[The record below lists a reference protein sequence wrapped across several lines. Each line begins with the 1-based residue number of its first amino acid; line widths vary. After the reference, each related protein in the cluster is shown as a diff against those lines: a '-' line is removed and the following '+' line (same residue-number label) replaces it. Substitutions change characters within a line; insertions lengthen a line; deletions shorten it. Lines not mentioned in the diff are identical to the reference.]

1 MPSTATLADFEDD
14 SVSDAVGIAAPWS
27 LTLKEAR
34 ALDHD
39 DLVALDDL
47 MQRAGDSHSGN
58 VFFEPRAVLAS
69 SPLSKQPIHW
79 LLWSHQNRLCFAAP
93 VVVRRVGGFSFL
105 KIWTHTYAPL
115 GTPLIADPFQAD
127 AFLDELGRQ
136 GFSALVCPWLESES
150 VLAKAVQN
158 RNVQQQGFWSGLAD
172 RVVLTSD
179 WTQAASLSKQ
189 RKKKLRKMQ
198 RLIPLVHTVLKG
210 PEAQNDGF
218 RQFCDLEAMGWKGA
232 AGSALKQSETALNFA
247 TELVAGHAAR
257 GTLAIDSLDDPA
269 RSGDQAV
276 AMVVSFAQAGRGVV
290 WKIGHHTE
298 YDAVSPG
305 YQVILAASERFTG
318 GDTAISIDSLAGPE
332 HPMVGWLWPGRLT
345 VGTLSIPLGNSALA
359 ARILSRFY
367 AAETRLR
374 SMARAL
380 RQRLRG

>member
-1 MPSTATLADFEDD
+1 MPSTATLAGFDDD

-27 LTLKEAR
+27 LALKDAR
-34 ALDHD
+34 TLDHD
-39 DLVALDDL
+39 DLASLDDL
-47 MQRAGDSHSGN
+47 IGRAGDSHSGN

-69 SPLSKQPIHW
+69 SPLSKHPIHW

-93 VVVRRVGGFSFL
+93 VIVRRVGGFSFL

-127 AFLDELGRQ
+127 ALLDELGRQ
-136 GFSALVCPWLESES
+136 GFSALVCPWLESDS
-150 VLAKAVQN
+150 ILAKSVENNSAEP
-158 RNVQQQGFWSGLAD
+158 QGLWSGLAD
-172 RVVLTSD
+172 RVALTSD
-179 WTQAASLSKQ
+179 WTQASSLSKQ

-198 RLIPLVHTVLKG
+198 RQIPLVHTVLQSS
-210 PEAQNDGF
+210 EAQIDGF

-232 AGSALKQSETALNFA
+232 AGSALKQTETAFNFA

-257 GTLAIDSLDDPA
+257 GTLAIDSLDDPT
-269 RSGDQAV
+269 RTGDQSV

-290 WKIGHHTE
+290 WKIGHHTD

-305 YQVILAASERFTG
+305 YQVILAASERFSAA
-318 GDTAISIDSLAGPE
+318 DTETCIDSLAGPD
-332 HPMVGWLWPGRLT
+332 HPMVGWLWSGRVS
-345 VGTLSIPLGNSALA
+345 VGTLAIPLGKSSLTAKV
-359 ARILSRFY
+359 LSRFY